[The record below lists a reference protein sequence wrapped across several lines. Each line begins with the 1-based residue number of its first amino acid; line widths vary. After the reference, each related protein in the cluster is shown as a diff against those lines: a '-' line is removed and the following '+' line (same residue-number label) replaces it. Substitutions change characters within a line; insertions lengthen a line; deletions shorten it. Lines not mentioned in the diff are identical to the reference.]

1 MTTLPPGV
9 TGNAGLVLNAAQG
22 AFLRALRGALP
33 GVPMHVT
40 SATRTPEAQAAA
52 LVTKRRLGEDLRS
65 LYRSSRDI
73 ADALMAA
80 PNTVPAMAAV
90 IRRYMAQGRYLSR
103 HMRGDALDLRSRNLS
118 ASQREAVISAAA
130 RLGARAVYETTPP
143 HIHIEQ
149 VGSGLSDA
157 ALAARDA
164 AGRAGGYARRGGAAL
179 WRRRRTVALVYT
191 TSAVVGLL
199 VIAALIRRKRNA

>member
-9 TGNAGLVLNAAQG
+9 TGNAGLVLNASQA
-22 AFLRALRGALP
+22 AFLAALRRAVP

-40 SATRTPEAQAAA
+40 SATRTPERQAAA
-52 LVTKRRLGEDLRS
+52 LVTKRSMGEDLRS
-65 LYRSSRDI
+65 LYRSNRDI

-80 PNTVPAMAAV
+80 PNTTSAMAAV

-103 HMRGDALDLRSRNLS
+103 HMRGDAVDLRSRNLS
-118 ASQREAVISAAA
+118 AAQREAIIAAA
-130 RLGARAVYETTPP
+130 SRLGARAIYETTPP
-143 HIHIEQ
+143 HIHIER

-157 ALAARDA
+157 ALAAQDA

-191 TSAVVGLL
+191 ASAVVGLL
-199 VIAALIRRKRNA
+199 VLSALVARRRSS